1 MGSLQCDVEL
11 EDEMG
16 NRRRKMETQ
25 PLNQFA
31 DQIESELQQL
41 DEELLQQK
49 ATRWEKKLAGAV
61 ATMRHNPAGLM
72 SCLLSEDWE
81 LRELAIQMLATF
93 HWQGFVP
100 GLVQY
105 VARHDPHEQVRCA
118 AVEEIGC
125 RLSRSGDIALRASL
139 AELILHSTCKDTVL
153 TAYLQLV
160 ASLPLSLEEMRGIS
174 KLTHEAINWELVRK
188 HREIHP
194 VQG

>member
-1 MGSLQCDVEL
+1 
-11 EDEMG
+11 MG
-16 NRRRKMETQ
+16 NRRRNNETQ

-31 DQIESELQQL
+31 DQIESDLQNL
-41 DEELLQQK
+41 DEELIQEK
-49 ATRWEKKLAGAV
+49 AICWEKKLGGRLAAI
-61 ATMRHNPAGLM
+61 RHNPAGLM

-105 VARHDPHEQVRCA
+105 VARHDPHKHVRCA
-118 AVEEIGC
+118 AIEEIGC
-125 RLSRSGDIALRASL
+125 RLSHSGNSALRASL

-160 ASLPLSLEEMRGIS
+160 ASLPLSLEEMKGIS
-174 KLTHEAINWELVRK
+174 KLTYEAINWDLVRK
-188 HREIHP
+188 HRENHSF
-194 VQG
+194 QE